1 MNDVSIQSPGNLDIT
16 SLVQS
21 SDKPDN
27 PTVQHNIL
35 PTVKS
40 KIIYHNPDSKS
51 WNEALVLEIA
61 GKSSGRFNLK
71 DLTNNQH
78 LSIDFSQING
88 WKNSEE
94 EVLIFKELGY
104 S

>member
-1 MNDVSIQSPGNLDIT
+1 MKKQTQIKNQPEEKGSLDSKISDDDSDSDFSPTKISRVTQNSTIERNNDLA

-21 SDKPDN
+21 SDEPDN

-51 WNEALVLEIA
+51 WNEALVLGKA
-61 GKSSGRFNLK
+61 GKS
-71 DLTNNQH
+71 
-78 LSIDFSQING
+78 NG
-88 WKNSEE
+88 K
-94 EVLIFKELGY
+94 K
-104 S
+104 

>member
-71 DLTNNQH
+71 DLTNN
-78 LSIDFSQING
+78 FSQING